1 MPEEKILGGLALPC
15 KVVPA
20 WAKTQ
25 DSMSVQGFPKGRKIA
40 RIDLRTVEIIFGL
53 WIDWEDFF
61 DIRNQG
67 NLQFKKFNSA
77 VDICAVIG

>member
-40 RIDLRTVEIIFGL
+40 RIDLRTVEIIFFGKISL
-53 WIDWEDFF
+53 TSEIKSVFSLK
-61 DIRNQG
+61 N
-67 NLQFKKFNSA
+67 NSA